1 MGNYLT
7 QYIDRRLYPLA
18 HEPCK
23 TQFSAIGGHPCAVVD
38 LGFPTQQA
46 IVFVHGNESTLQ
58 DVQKEPQLVR
68 LAQRT
73 RARVVG
79 VSYPNYPGTGLPCDA
94 IGAQLDAA
102 ACRRLRDVVQALQMS
117 HASVKLMGHSLGCG
131 AVLQTLATFPRI
143 DVDGVVLAAPF
154 TRLGDMFPIGL
165 GWLAGDRW
173 NNVRHLGTVRAPV
186 QVFHGAQDEVIPLA
200 HSRALH
206 GDDVRVVEKGSH
218 ALSTLMPAITDA
230 LCGVHDARTLV

>member
-18 HEPCK
+18 HATCK
-23 TQFSAIGGHPCAVVD
+23 TRFSAVGGHPCAVVD
-38 LGFPTQQA
+38 LGFPTEQA
-46 IVFVHGNESTLQ
+46 IVFVHGNESTLL

-79 VSYPNYPGTGLPCDA
+79 VSYPNYPGTGLPCA
-94 IGAQLDAA
+94 ASGSHLDAA
-102 ACRRLRDVVQALQMS
+102 ACRRVRDVVQALQLT
-117 HASVKLMGHSLGCG
+117 HASVKMMGHSLGCA

-143 DVDGVVLAAPF
+143 EVDEVILAAPF
-154 TRLGDMFPIGL
+154 TRLGDMFPTGL

-173 NNVRHLGTVRAPV
+173 DNVRNIGTVRAALR
-186 QVFHGAQDEVIPLA
+186 VFHGKEDEVVPPA
-200 HSRALH
+200 HSHALH
-206 GDDVRVVEKGSH
+206 GDAVRVVEDGSH
-218 ALSTLMPAITDA
+218 ALSTLMPVICDA
-230 LCGVHDARTLV
+230 LCGVDDART